1 MARPP
6 EGRARANPPATKTMT
21 AEDRDKDSATH
32 REKLF
37 ELLLR
42 KKGIAVGAARAI
54 PRRAGR
60 GPSALSFAQERLWFL
75 DQLEPGSPAYNLS
88 GAIRL
93 TGRLDAGALKEAL
106 GEIVRRHEV
115 LRTTFAEV
123 GGRPAQLVAESA
135 EFRLPLTDLEGGDE
149 AAREA
154 EARRLAAEEAR
165 TPFDLS
171 RGPLLRVRLL
181 RLGGR
186 EHVLLLT
193 MHHIISDGWS
203 LGVLVRELTALYEA
217 FALGRP
223 SPLEELPIQYADF
236 AVWQREWLTGDVLE
250 EQLSYWKRQ
259 LAGAPALLAL
269 PTDRERPPV
278 QTYRGATQSMELSRE
293 LAESLAEL
301 GRRRGATL
309 FMVLLAAFQVL
320 LHRWAEQDDI
330 VIGTDIANRHRAET
344 EGLIGF
350 FVNMLVV
357 RTRLDA
363 GVTFEELLGRVREVM
378 LGAYAHQDLPLE
390 KLVEA
395 LRPERNPAYSP
406 LFQVVFVLQ
415 NAPAPPLS
423 LPDLNITPLHKQAE
437 AVRFDLSLL
446 MWETE
451 GGMRGVWTY
460 RTDLFDAQTVSRLMS
475 RFANLLRAIAAEPGA
490 RVGSLDVR
498 SEGERQELSSKKK
511 ALKAASFDKFRKMTP
526 KAVAAAPRELVE
538 TCRLEDA
545 EALPLLVRPKVK
557 DFDAAAWAR
566 ASRRFVDEE
575 LLRHGA
581 ILFRGFQGGDEGEF
595 ARFVRAVTPELMDY
609 SEPTTPRKEVGG
621 GLYTSTEH
629 PADHHILL
637 HNEMSYSRR
646 WPLKIWFHCV
656 RPAARG
662 GETPIADSRRVYE
675 LLDARVRE
683 RFAERGGVMYVR
695 NYGGGFGL
703 SWQKVFST
711 ESREEVERRCREAGV
726 DFEWRGGDV
735 LRTRQLAQA
744 AARHPSTGEALWFN
758 QAHVH
763 HVLSLD
769 PDLRELVLSV
779 AEDEKFPLDLNAFYA
794 DGGEIEDSALEA
806 IREAYRRATV
816 SFAWQEGDILL
827 LDNMRVAHGRAPFEG
842 PRKVVVAMAE
852 PFDAPFAAARQQTA
866 AAGAESERR

>member
-1 MARPP
+1 
-6 EGRARANPPATKTMT
+6 MT
-21 AEDRDKDSATH
+21 AEHRDKDSVTD

-42 KKGIAVGAARAI
+42 KKGIAVGAARAV
-54 PRRAGR
+54 PRRTGR
-60 GPSALSFAQERLWFL
+60 GPSPLSFAQERLWFL

-93 TGRLDAGALKEAL
+93 TGRLDAEALERAL

-123 GGRPAQLVAESA
+123 GGRPVQLVAESL
-135 EFRLPLTDLEGGDE
+135 EFRLPLNVLEGEDE

-154 EARRLAAEEAR
+154 EARGLAAEEAR

-171 RGPLLRVRLL
+171 RGPLVRVRLL
-181 RLGGR
+181 RLGEH
-186 EHVLLLT
+186 EHVMLLT

-217 FALGRP
+217 FAQGRT

-278 QTYRGATQSMELSRE
+278 QTYRGATQSMELPRE

-309 FMVLLAAFQVL
+309 FMVLLAAFNVM

-344 EGLIGF
+344 EKLIGF

-357 RTRLDA
+357 RTRLDPD
-363 GVTFEELLGRVREVM
+363 VTFEELLERVREVM

-415 NAPAPPLS
+415 NAPAPPLN
-423 LPDLNITPLHKQAE
+423 LPDLEITPLHKQGE

-451 GGMRGVWTY
+451 GGLRGVWTY
-460 RTDLFDAQTVSRLMS
+460 RTDLFDASTVSRLMS
-475 RFANLLRAIAAEPGA
+475 RFANLLRAVAAEPGA
-490 RVGSLDVR
+490 RVGSLDMR
-498 SEGERQELSSKKK
+498 SEGERRELSSKKK
-511 ALKAASFDKFRKMTP
+511 ALKAASFDKFKKMMP
-526 KAVAAAPRELVE
+526 KAVAAAPRELIE
-538 TCRLEDA
+538 TGRLEDDS
-545 EALPLLVRPKVK
+545 ALPFVVRPKVK
-557 DFDAAAWAR
+557 DFDAVAWAR
-566 ASRRFVDEE
+566 AGSRFIDDE

-581 ILFRGFQGGDEGEF
+581 ILFRGFQGGSEGEF

-609 SEPTTPRKEVGG
+609 SEPTTPRREVGD

-629 PADHHILL
+629 PADQPILL

-646 WPLKIWFHCV
+646 WPMKIWFHCV
-656 RPAARG
+656 RPAEAG

-683 RFAERGGVMYVR
+683 RFAERGVMYVR

-703 SWQKVFST
+703 SWQQVFST
-711 ESREEVERRCREAGV
+711 TSREEVERRCREAGV
-726 DFEWRGGDV
+726 EFEWRGGDV
-735 LRTRQLAQA
+735 LRTRQVAQA
-744 AARHPSTGEALWFN
+744 VAHHPSTGDALWFN

-763 HVLSLD
+763 HILSLD
-769 PDLRELVLSV
+769 ASLRELILSV
-779 AEDEKFPLDLNAFYA
+779 AEDKKFPLDLNAFYG
-794 DGGEIEDSALEA
+794 DGGEIEDSALAA
-806 IREAYRRATV
+806 IREAYRQASV
-816 SFAWQEGDILL
+816 SFTWREGDILL
-827 LDNMRVAHGRAPFEG
+827 LDNMRVAHGRAPFKG

-852 PFDAPFAAARQQTA
+852 PFAATRQQTA
-866 AAGAESERR
+866 VAGVENERG